1 MGLRM
6 DDLHAPTIPSGPSS
20 QPTTNGTSK
29 KQSLQELSAQKEN
42 FEAELSALSSV
53 LESVGPSR
61 APKDTRRIANFT
73 LQHGVNM
80 NTGLTTFDGFPRAD
94 IDVAQIRTTRARIV
108 RLKNDYKALMAK
120 LEVAVHEHFAAGKSA
135 ETLPPTST
143 SASAPSVADA
153 SETVAGEAPAAQSL
167 ASAIEPPFARVNTV
181 VENSPADTAGLKAG
195 DKVTRFGYVDWTN
208 HERLGKVARVVQ
220 QNENHTILVKVLRDG
235 QMVRLELTPRRDW
248 GGRGLLG
255 CHLVPV

>member
-42 FEAELSALSSV
+42 LEAELSALGSV
-53 LESVGPSR
+53 LESVSHSNAQHDSLVR
-61 APKDTRRIANFT
+61 KLTIH

-80 NTGLTTFDGFPRAD
+80 NTGLTTLDGFPRAD
-94 IDVAQIRTTRARIV
+94 IDVAQIRTTRTRII
-108 RLKNDYKALMAK
+108 RLKNDYKDVMAK
-120 LEVAVHEHFAAGKSA
+120 LEVVVHEHFAAGKSA
-135 ETLPPTST
+135 ESLPPVST
-143 SASAPSVADA
+143 APSEAA
-153 SETVAGEAPAAQSL
+153 TTTGQAPASTQPL

-208 HERLGKVARVVQ
+208 HERLGKVAHVVQ
-220 QNENHTILVKVLRDG
+220 QNENHMILVKVLRDG